1 MADFNIPDIPMPI
14 IDQYGLTLP
23 MLNDIHGW
31 LRGVFQSIYGTDIY
45 IEDDSQDGQLIG
57 VLAKSKHDYV
67 SVINAVYQSFS
78 PTTAQGIGLSRVV
91 KINGIRRN
99 ASSRSQADLRIVG
112 VPGTL
117 IENGVAEDVIGQQW
131 ALPTPVTIP
140 LTAEMIVRAICTED
154 GSKEAPAH
162 TITNMK
168 SSVKGWQTVD
178 NPEPA
183 IVGMPVET
191 DAQLRVRQ
199 SLSTEIPSRSLLEGM
214 IGAVASI
221 TGVFRYKGY
230 ENEDFGEN
238 IDGMPAHSFTM
249 VVDGGDPVD
258 IASVIRL
265 KKAPGVVTY
274 GTTSQIV
281 LDEIGIPHT
290 IRFSRS
296 RDVPIRVIIP
306 VRAKGGYTT
315 TVDSKLRTT
324 VADWVNNLH
333 PGDDVEL
340 AQLITKATLDNNP
353 AFSVERPVTI
363 GRLIGG
369 TQAEED
375 LVVAF
380 DEHASLTPDNVIV
393 TRVV

>member
-140 LTAEMIVRAICTED
+140 LTAEMIVRAI
-154 GSKEAPAH
+154 
-162 TITNMK
+162 
-168 SSVKGWQTVD
+168 
-178 NPEPA
+178 
-183 IVGMPVET
+183 
-191 DAQLRVRQ
+191 
-199 SLSTEIPSRSLLEGM
+199 
-214 IGAVASI
+214 
-221 TGVFRYKGY
+221 
-230 ENEDFGEN
+230 
-238 IDGMPAHSFTM
+238 
-249 VVDGGDPVD
+249 
-258 IASVIRL
+258 
-265 KKAPGVVTY
+265 
-274 GTTSQIV
+274 
-281 LDEIGIPHT
+281 
-290 IRFSRS
+290 
-296 RDVPIRVIIP
+296 
-306 VRAKGGYTT
+306 
-315 TVDSKLRTT
+315 
-324 VADWVNNLH
+324 
-333 PGDDVEL
+333 
-340 AQLITKATLDNNP
+340 
-353 AFSVERPVTI
+353 
-363 GRLIGG
+363 
-369 TQAEED
+369 
-375 LVVAF
+375 
-380 DEHASLTPDNVIV
+380 
-393 TRVV
+393 

>member
-1 MADFNIPDIPMPI
+1 MSDFNIPDIPAPI

-23 MLNDIHGW
+23 MLNDIHQW
-31 LRGVFQSIYGTDIY
+31 LREVFQSIYGTDIY
-45 IEDDSQDGQLIG
+45 IEPDSQDGQLIG
-57 VLAKSKHDYV
+57 VLTKSFHDYV
-67 SVINAVYQSFS
+67 SVINAVYQAFS
-78 PTTAQGIGLSRVV
+78 PTTAQGVGLSRVV

-99 ASSRSQADLRIVG
+99 ASSRSQVDLRIVG
-112 VPGTL
+112 IPGTI
-117 IENGVAEDVIGQQW
+117 IENGVAEDVLGQQW

-140 LTAEMIVRAICTED
+140 LVAEMIVRGICTEE

-162 TITNMK
+162 TITNIK
-168 SSVKGWQTVD
+168 SSLRGWQSVD

-221 TGVFRYKGY
+221 PGVFRYRGY
-230 ENEDFGEN
+230 ENEDFGTN
-238 IDGMPAHSFTM
+238 ADGMPAHSFTM

-258 IASVIRL
+258 IASAIRL
-265 KKAPGVVTY
+265 KKAPGVITY

-296 RDVPIRVIIP
+296 RDVPIRAIVP

-315 TVDSKLRTT
+315 TIDSKLRTT
-324 VADWVNNLH
+324 VSDWVNNLH

-340 AQLITKATLDNNP
+340 SQLITKATLDNHP
-353 AFSVERPVTI
+353 AFAVERPVTI

-369 TQAEED
+369 TQVEDD